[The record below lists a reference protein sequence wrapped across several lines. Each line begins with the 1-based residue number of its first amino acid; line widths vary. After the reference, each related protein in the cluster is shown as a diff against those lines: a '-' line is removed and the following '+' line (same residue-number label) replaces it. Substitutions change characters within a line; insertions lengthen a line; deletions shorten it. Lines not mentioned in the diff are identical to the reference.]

1 MSKYYVVSSEILPE
15 VLDKV
20 MEAQTLLQSGQARR
34 ISEAVKRVGISP
46 GTFYKYKDAVFSF
59 NQDSSKR
66 KAIFTIILK
75 NETGALSSVLS
86 MLSSQKVNI
95 IALNQSIP
103 INGIASVTFTIDITD
118 IQISMDDL
126 LMLINTLDAVE
137 KAELVAVE

>member
-34 ISEAVKRVGISP
+34 ISEAVKRGGISR

>member
-34 ISEAVKRVGISP
+34 ISEAVKRVGISR

-59 NQDSSKR
+59 NQASSKR

-75 NETGALSSVLS
+75 NETGAQSVDPD
-86 MLSSQKVNI
+86 QRNRVGHVHDRYYRYPD
-95 IALNQSIP
+95 QH
-103 INGIASVTFTIDITD
+103 G
-118 IQISMDDL
+118 
-126 LMLINTLDAVE
+126 
-137 KAELVAVE
+137 